1 MANIHICVWQ
11 HSAWESDFK
20 EQFIRKQ
27 LAILSSAPYVCAN
40 YDTFY
45 TFQLC
50 TYFLW
55 SIVALYRNCFVELTL
70 HQTPSFTKQTLF
82 AIKWVF
88 MKLTPSQSLVRWR
101 WNGPTF
107 PNMSCAG
114 GLAVDRY
121 QKSHTGEKITSGQSL
136 QNRVWRAVKLW
147 REPFANALL
156 HGNAS

>member
-20 EQFIRKQ
+20 EQFIRKK

-55 SIVALYRNCFVELTL
+55 STVALYRNCFVELTL

-107 PNMSCAG
+107 PKYELCRRFGSRSVSEITHRRKDHIWPKLAKPSLESCKAMEG
-114 GLAVDRY
+114 AVCKR
-121 QKSHTGEKITSGQSL
+121 TAA
-136 QNRVWRAVKLW
+136 W
-147 REPFANALL
+147 
-156 HGNAS
+156 